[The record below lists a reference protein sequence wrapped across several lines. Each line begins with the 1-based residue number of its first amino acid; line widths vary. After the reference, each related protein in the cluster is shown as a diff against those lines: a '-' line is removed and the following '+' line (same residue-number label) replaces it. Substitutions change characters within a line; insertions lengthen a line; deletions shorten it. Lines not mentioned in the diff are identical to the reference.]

1 MIFITGDTHG
11 HIDIHKLNT
20 KNFPIQSELTKSD
33 YLIIC
38 GDCGIVWGGANTK
51 SDGVLAKLVGLK
63 AVYDALR

>member
-20 KNFPIQSELTKSD
+20 KNFSIQSELTKSD

-38 GDCGIVWGGANTK
+38 GDCDMV
-51 SDGVLAKLVGLK
+51 
-63 AVYDALR
+63 